1 MTDYVGSSI
10 EPKAV
15 LDKLDFIGIR
25 GAPGYVGTMGRGAA
39 ADMADKALEE
49 EHQAWGQM
57 DFFGRSFIDNSPLLQ
72 CPRQLHIQRLAFFQ
86 HITSIPSGGLIE
98 IADARLMIAEGKE
111 LSLLQLRCSNLA
123 LTAKDWRAHI
133 VSRFSEPKA

>member
-15 LDKLDFIGIR
+15 LDKLDFMGIR
-25 GAPGYVGTMGRGAA
+25 DAPGYVGAMGRGAA
-39 ADMADKALEE
+39 VDMADKALEE
-49 EHQAWGQM
+49 EHQAWEQM

-86 HITSIPSGGLIE
+86 RITSIPSGGLIE

-133 VSRFSEPKA
+133 VSKFSEPKA